1 MFLAGKPCGKLG
13 RLCESFINL
22 TTGGKDARAGE
33 NPVIVGLDGS
43 HIGRPLSEGRL
54 LKKIKRY
61 TMDWLISACSILFGG
76 GVAWL
81 VFWKQSKN
89 KLDGEAKQAQAQ
101 AQQMA
106 LEAVKTL
113 QEVYDRTISRL
124 NTDRDELQGYVT
136 KLKDEREELLARI
149 DKTEAVVRNLQDDVS
164 SNRRAV
170 EALRPFL
177 CYDLTCRKR
186 VRKEEVR
193 NREK

>member
-1 MFLAGKPCGKLG
+1 
-13 RLCESFINL
+13 
-22 TTGGKDARAGE
+22 
-33 NPVIVGLDGS
+33 
-43 HIGRPLSEGRL
+43 
-54 LKKIKRY
+54 
-61 TMDWLISACSILFGG
+61 MDWLISACSILFGG

-149 DKTEAVVRNLQDDVS
+149 DKTEAVVRNLQDEVS

>member
-1 MFLAGKPCGKLG
+1 M
-13 RLCESFINL
+13 S
-22 TTGGKDARAGE
+22 
-33 NPVIVGLDGS
+33 
-43 HIGRPLSEGRL
+43 
-54 LKKIKRY
+54 
-61 TMDWLISACSILFGG
+61 
-76 GVAWL
+76 WL
-81 VFWKQSKN
+81 VFFRQSKN
-89 KLDGEAKQAQAQ
+89 KADGEAKQAQAQ

-113 QEVYDRTISRL
+113 QDVYDRTISRL

-149 DKTEAVVRNLQDDVS
+149 DKTEAVVRNLQDEVS

-186 VRKEEVR
+186 VRKEEASDR
-193 NREK
+193 KK

>member
-1 MFLAGKPCGKLG
+1 M
-13 RLCESFINL
+13 
-22 TTGGKDARAGE
+22 
-33 NPVIVGLDGS
+33 
-43 HIGRPLSEGRL
+43 
-54 LKKIKRY
+54 
-61 TMDWLISACSILFGG
+61 
-76 GVAWL
+76 
-81 VFWKQSKN
+81 FWKQSKN

-149 DKTEAVVRNLQDDVS
+149 DKTEAVVRNLQDEVS

-177 CYDLTCRKR
+177 CYDLKCRKR
-186 VRKEEVR
+186 VRKGEASD
-193 NREK
+193 REI

>member
-1 MFLAGKPCGKLG
+1 
-13 RLCESFINL
+13 
-22 TTGGKDARAGE
+22 
-33 NPVIVGLDGS
+33 
-43 HIGRPLSEGRL
+43 
-54 LKKIKRY
+54 
-61 TMDWLISACSILFGG
+61 MDWLLGLAGIIFGG
-76 GVAWL
+76 GVSWL
-81 VFWKQSKN
+81 VFFRQSKN
-89 KLDGEAKQAQAQ
+89 KADGEAKQAQAQ

-149 DKTEAVVRNLQDDVS
+149 DKTEAVVRNLQDEVS

-186 VRKEEVR
+186 VRKEEAS